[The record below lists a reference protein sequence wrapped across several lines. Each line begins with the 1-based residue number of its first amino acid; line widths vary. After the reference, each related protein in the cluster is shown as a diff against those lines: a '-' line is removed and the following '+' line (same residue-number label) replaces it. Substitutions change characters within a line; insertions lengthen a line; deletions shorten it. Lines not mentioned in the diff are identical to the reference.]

1 MTPDRAAPQLT
12 SDQSRAVTSP
22 SPMLAV
28 VASAGAGKTTVLAE
42 RYVRLVEEGIPPAQ
56 ILTVTFTRKA
66 AGEMKRRIVR
76 RLRDRGLTEAA
87 QAAETGPIQTLHS
100 LCERLVRENALHLGI
115 DPDFDLLDEAD
126 ATERMADAIRRCLL
140 PAAADPQLARLLQS
154 VSTPHYSPLGAR
166 QRATDGDAR
175 DRVERLVRA
184 MRSGVYGR
192 QDLTRWAAH
201 PESFDRAWAQVMT
214 PFLPGFELAPGVP
227 LSDALH
233 AYRQA
238 HGKSAP
244 GWLSGK
250 GTVAEMDHAEAGL
263 ARQLL
268 TLVLAI
274 WETYEAS
281 LAELGRLDLV
291 LVERLTVRLLT
302 EIPAARKRVN
312 RQFAVVL
319 VDEVQDVNPVQ
330 YALLNQLAESR
341 RFAVGD
347 PQQSIYGFRYAAPHL
362 FEQEIAER
370 ESIRLADNFRSIPP
384 TLAFVNHLFGMI
396 WGDGYAA
403 MSPGLP
409 PQEHPE
415 PVIEHWVKPSRGA
428 TQDVCRNIAALVA
441 EGVPLNDIA
450 VLCKK
455 TRTAEKIL
463 SGLRGLG
470 IPAMIESQDQ
480 RLFTRLEILDAMH
493 LLAALAQPHDDFA
506 MAALLL
512 SPLVGLRLD
521 DVAAWKQAPGGLY
534 TALRANGL
542 PEPYSEHEK
551 VRWERFLS
559 WFPPLAAIADRTS
572 GFDLLHEAL
581 HQANGWSAY
590 AQRPDGEQALA
601 NLRKILR
608 LAAAAPHLGAEE
620 LARWLRDS
628 PSLMVKV
635 VEGQR
640 YDESDAYVRILTA
653 HASKGLEFPVVVIP
667 DLEDYKV
674 RGTGD
679 EAVADGLLGLVAVR
693 TEPKGWRH
701 AFLDWLR
708 RDREEAEMKRLFYVA
723 CTRAE
728 RRLCIACPPGD
739 NRSPRTLNL
748 FEASLPSSPV
758 PVRVRAPQAE

>member
-1 MTPDRAAPQLT
+1 MTPGDATPRLTVPQA
-12 SDQSRAVTSP
+12 QAVESP

-42 RYVRLVEEGIPPAQ
+42 RYVRLVQDGVAPSQ

-76 RLRDRGLTEAA
+76 RLRDRGMTEAA

-115 DPDFDLLDEAD
+115 DPDFELLDEAGT
-126 ATERMADAIRRCLL
+126 TERMADSIRRCLL
-140 PAAADPQLARLLQS
+140 PADADPRLARLLQAMS
-154 VSTPHYSPLGAR
+154 KPQYSPFGAL
-166 QRATDGDAR
+166 QRATDGDVR
-175 DRVERLVRA
+175 DRMERLVKA
-184 MRSGVYGR
+184 MRSGVYTR
-192 QDLTRWAAH
+192 DDLAQWVADPDA
-201 PESFDRAWAQVMT
+201 FDRAWAQVMA
-214 PFLPGFELAPGVP
+214 PLLPGFELTPGVP
-227 LSDALH
+227 LSEALH
-233 AYRQA
+233 AYRREHKNSGPA
-238 HGKSAP
+238 
-244 GWLSGK
+244 WLIGK
-250 GTVAEMDHAEAGL
+250 GTVAEMDHIEAET

-268 TLVLAI
+268 TLVLQI
-274 WETYEAS
+274 WETFES
-281 LAELGRLDLV
+281 GLAELGWLDLT
-291 LVERLTVRLLT
+291 LIERLTVRLLT
-302 EIPAARKRVN
+302 ELPAARKRVN

-330 YALLNQLAESR
+330 YALLNQLAEGR

-370 ESIRLADNFRSIPP
+370 ESIRLADNFRSSPP
-384 TLAFVNHLFGMI
+384 TLAFVNHLFSFI
-396 WGDGYAA
+396 WGERYAA

-409 PQEHPE
+409 APSHAE
-415 PVIEHWVKPSRGA
+415 PVIEHWMKPSRGA
-428 TQDVCRNIAALVA
+428 TQDVCRNIAALVS
-441 EGVPLNDIA
+441 EGIPLADIA
-450 VLCKK
+450 VLCKV
-455 TRTAEKIL
+455 TRTTEKIL
-463 SGLRGLG
+463 SGLRRLG

-493 LLAALAQPHDDFA
+493 LLAALHNPQDDFA

-521 DVAAWKQAPGGLY
+521 DVATWRGEPGGLY
-534 TALRANGL
+534 AALRAQGL
-542 PEPYSEHEK
+542 PEPHTEREQAA
-551 VRWERFLS
+551 WTRFLN

-572 GFDLLHEAL
+572 GFDVLHEAL

-590 AQRPDGEQALA
+590 AQRPDGEQSLA

-608 LAAAAPHLGAEE
+608 LAASAPHKSAGE
-620 LARWLRDS
+620 LARWLRES
-628 PSLMVKV
+628 PALMVKV

-640 YDESDAYVRILTA
+640 YDDSDAYVRILTA

-667 DLEDYKV
+667 DLEDYKI
-674 RGTGD
+674 RSSD
-679 EAVADGLLGLVAVR
+679 EVVADGLLGLVAVR
-693 TEPKGWRH
+693 AEPRGWRH

-708 RDREEAEMKRLFYVA
+708 RDREEAELKRLFYVA

-728 RRLCIACPPGD
+728 QRLCIASPPSD
-739 NRSPRTLNL
+739 SRTPRTLGL

-758 PVRVRAPQAE
+758 PVRVRRPEGE

>member
-1 MTPDRAAPQLT
+1 MTPDRPAPRLT
-12 SDQSRAVTSP
+12 PEQAQAVSSP
-22 SPMLAV
+22 APMLAV

-42 RYVRLVEEGIPPAQ
+42 RYVRLVEEGVIPSQ

-76 RLRDRGLTEAA
+76 RLRERGLTAAA

-115 DPDFDLLDEAD
+115 DPDFDLLDETQS
-126 ATERMADAIRRCLL
+126 TERMADAIRRCLL
-140 PAAADPQLARLLQS
+140 PADADPRLAQLLQAMS
-154 VSTPHYSPLGAR
+154 APPYSPFGALP
-166 QRATDGDAR
+166 QATDNDVR
-175 DRVERLVRA
+175 NRVERLVRA

-192 QDLTRWAAH
+192 ESLASWAAD
-201 PESFDRAWAQVMT
+201 PESFDRAWAHVMT
-214 PFLPGFELAPGVP
+214 PFFPGFELTPGVT

-233 AYRQA
+233 AHRRAQ
-238 HGKSAP
+238 GDSAP
-244 GWLSGK
+244 SWLKGK
-250 GTVAEMDHAEAGL
+250 GTLPEMDRVEAEL

-268 TLVLAI
+268 KLVVSI
-274 WETYEAS
+274 WETFES
-281 LAELGRLDLV
+281 GLAELGRLDLT
-291 LVERLTVRLLT
+291 LIERLTVQLLT
-302 EIPAARKRVN
+302 DIPTARKRVN
-312 RQFAVVL
+312 RQFSVVL

-347 PQQSIYGFRYAAPHL
+347 PQQSIFGFRYAAPHL

-370 ESIRLADNFRSIPP
+370 ESIRLADNFRSLPP
-384 TLAFVNHLFGMI
+384 TLAFVNHLFGQI
-396 WGDGYAA
+396 WGDRYAA

-409 PQEHPE
+409 SAESHD

-441 EGVPLNDIA
+441 EGVRPAEIV
-450 VLCKK
+450 VLCKV
-455 TRTAEKIL
+455 TRTTEKIL
-463 SGLRGLG
+463 SGLRRLG

-493 LLAALAQPHDDFA
+493 LLAALDNPHDDFA

-521 DVAAWKQAPGGLY
+521 DVATWREASGGLY
-534 TALRANGL
+534 AALRTTGL
-542 PEPYSEHEK
+542 PEPHAE
-551 VRWERFLS
+551 RDRAAWERFLN
-559 WFPPLAAIADRTS
+559 WFPTLAAIADRTS
-572 GFDLLHEAL
+572 GFDVLHEAL
-581 HQANGWSAY
+581 HQANGWSVY

-608 LAAAAPHLGAEE
+608 LAAAAPHMSAGQ
-620 LARWLRDS
+620 LARWLRES
-628 PSLMVKV
+628 PALKVKV

-667 DLEDYKV
+667 DLEDYSVGK
-674 RGTGD
+674 GD
-679 EAVADGLLGLVAVR
+679 EVVADGLVGLVAVR
-693 TEPKGWRH
+693 TEPRGWRH

-708 RDREEAEMKRLFYVA
+708 RDREEAELKRLFYVA

-728 RRLCIACPPGD
+728 RRLCIASPPGD
-739 NRSPRTLNL
+739 TRTPRSQGL

-758 PVRVRAPQAE
+758 PVRVRRPEAE